1 MSEPSGCRIITY
13 GKEDAE
19 FSIWSLGDIHWLN
32 AGCSK
37 DHLRRDVKRIKR
49 DPYSLWFLG
58 GDYLD
63 LIMPGDKRFDASCV
77 DDTIKLSDINK
88 IAAVGCA
95 GLYKELESLK
105 PWCLG
110 AVMGNHEHAYMLRQN
125 TNTVHEQMCE
135 LLGTQNMGYSGWAD
149 LYFIYKQGL
158 RGTTVEYSSTPPDKT
173 AVKLRVF
180 IHHGFSASAT
190 AGGKINALKRLAD
203 SVEADLVIMGHVH
216 EAMSKTFVTLHPGE
230 NCDEN
235 SQRVKMGMISGS
247 YLRAYAK
254 SHTSYAE
261 KRGYPPTTLGASRA
275 RFTPSELYLTV
286 ESVADNVGRVIVK

>member
-49 DPYSLWFLG
+49 DPHALWFLG

-63 LIMPGDKRFDASCV
+63 LIMPGDKRFDASAIDEDV
-77 DDTIKLSDINK
+77 KLRDINQ

-125 TNTVHEQMCE
+125 EKTVHEVMCSY
-135 LLGTQNMGYSGWAD
+135 LCCPNMQYSGWVD
-149 LYFIYKQGL
+149 LYFIHNQGVK
-158 RGTTVEYSSTPPDKT
+158 GCSVETCLSPPSKFT
-173 AVKLRVF
+173 AKLRVF

-203 SVEADLVIMGHVH
+203 FVEADLIIMQHVH
-216 EAMSKTFVTLHPGE
+216 EAMSKTFVTLHPGP

-235 SQRVKMGMISGS
+235 QQRVKMGMISGS
-247 YLRAYAK
+247 YLRAYPK
-254 SHTSYAE
+254 GHTSYAE
-261 KRGYPPTTLGASRA
+261 KRGYPPTSLGASRA
-275 RFTPSELYLTV
+275 RYTPSERYLTV
-286 ESVADNVGRVIVK
+286 ESVAENVGTAG